1 MIIQFVKF
9 KSGLSAADVQRVMK
23 ERAPRFRALPGLV
36 QKYYG
41 HEKETGEF
49 TGIYLWDSEESMREF
64 QQTELAR
71 TIPAAYEVASAPRI
85 EFFEVLFPLRG

>member
-9 KSGLSAADVQRVMK
+9 KSGLSDAEVQRVMK
-23 ERAPRFRALPGLV
+23 ERAPQFRALPGLV

-41 HEKETGEF
+41 HEKQTGEF
-49 TGIYLWDSEESMREF
+49 TGVYYWDSEQSMREF

-71 TIPAAYEVASAPRI
+71 TIPAAYKVESPPRI